1 MLGELCTWCIA
12 TCYRWSCLFAI
23 NFEMGS
29 QFKIVRV
36 ATGKKNVVT
45 VTQNVT
51 MPKYT
56 FLSCISA
63 ALH

>member
-1 MLGELCTWCIA
+1 
-12 TCYRWSCLFAI
+12 
-23 NFEMGS
+23 MGL

-36 ATGKKNVVT
+36 ATRKDNVVA

-56 FLSCISA
+56 FLLCISA
-63 ALH
+63 MLR